1 MPDRVYPNSADSRN
15 ERIYKMNLAYIRVSS
30 DEQNEARQLE
40 ALKPYKIDKWFTEK
54 QSGKNTDRS
63 ELQNLLDFMREGDC
77 IYIKDFSRLSRSVKD
92 LSAVI
97 ELCQKKGVNLISLN
111 ESFDISTPTGKL
123 MVNLI
128 ASINQFEREILL
140 ERQREG
146 IAIAK
151 QAGRYTGRKPRELSN
166 WNEVYRLWSSNQI
179 TAVNA
184 AKQLGISRGN
194 FYDRVN
200 REQNKEQE

>member
-1 MPDRVYPNSADSRN
+1 
-15 ERIYKMNLAYIRVSS
+15 MNLAYIRVSS
-30 DEQNEARQLE
+30 AEQNEARQLE
-40 ALKPYKIDKWFTEK
+40 ALKPYNIDKWFTEK
-54 QSGKNTDRS
+54 QSGRNTERK
-63 ELQNLLDFMREGDC
+63 ELQKLLDFMREGDC
-77 IYIKDFSRLSRSVKD
+77 VYVKDFSRLSRSVKD

-111 ESFDISTPTGKL
+111 ENFDISTPTGKL
-123 MVNLI
+123 MINLI

-151 QAGRYTGRKPRELSN
+151 QEGKYTGRKARKLPN
-166 WNEVYRLWSSNQI
+166 WDEIYSLWASNQI

-194 FYDRVN
+194 FYDRVS
-200 REQNKEQE
+200 REQSGKQE